1 MPKLGTLGV
10 GEISDLKAVEASV
23 EEMLLDIASR
33 ELGVARENLVVRD
46 SDPKTDFGLT
56 NSVWEA
62 TLSTANTYTDV
73 VDTTI
78 ADNRFVAIYG
88 INRATDNFS
97 LVKFVSGAKTLD
109 IWNTENIYNLR
120 NQIKVVRSPIV
131 LRQNTPI
138 KIQVYAT
145 TTGTARPLFY
155 AKTCEVKGRIVE
167 PGS

>member
-10 GEISDLKAVEASV
+10 AELADLKAIEASV

-33 ELGVARENLVVRD
+33 ELGVSRDNLVVRD
-46 SDPKTDFGLT
+46 ADPAEDFGLST
-56 NSVWEA
+56 SEWEA
-62 TLSTANTYTDV
+62 SLTTANAYNDWIN
-73 VDTTI
+73 TTI
-78 ADNRFVAIYG
+78 SDNRFVAIYG
-88 INRATDNFS
+88 INRGTDNFT

-109 IWNTENIYNLR
+109 IWNTESAYGLENP
-120 NQIKVVRSPIV
+120 IKVVRSPII

-138 KIQVYAT
+138 TISVYAT
-145 TTGTARPLFY
+145 STGTARPIFF